1 VAEDDAAGTRPA
13 PARVVKDMTITH
25 AEFFRTLQPLLPA
38 GRHESSAEGAT
49 IQLDDGRVE
58 IRLGPEGA
66 RPLGNFRLPRT
77 LVELR
82 FEGCSPDTVAEF
94 IARFDL
100 RFRRGG
106 G

>member
-1 VAEDDAAGTRPA
+1 MAEDDAAGTRPA
-13 PARVVKDMTITH
+13 PARVVKDMSITH

-38 GRHESSAEGAT
+38 GRHESSADGAT

-82 FEGCSPDTVAEF
+82 FESCSPETVAEF